1 MSAARK
7 RAGGFTLI
15 EVMITVVIIAI
26 LSAIAY
32 PSYREQIAKGKRAQ
46 VKASLSQAQQWLE
59 RHYSENYSYA
69 KAANGT
75 DVNQDGGAF
84 KTQFGTSP
92 LPGEGA
98 ANYNIA
104 LTPTGKGTG
113 YTLKATRTGSMN
125 GDRCGD
131 YVVTSTGRK
140 SVENYTGFNAAL
152 AAASECWN

>member
-7 RAGGFTLI
+7 RAGGFTLV

-32 PSYREQIAKGKRAQ
+32 PSYKEQIAKGKRAQ

-69 KAANGT
+69 KMAGGT
-75 DVNQDGGAF
+75 DINADGGIF

-92 LPGEGA
+92 LPGGGA
-98 ANYNIA
+98 ANYTIA
-104 LTPTGKGTG
+104 LTPNAAGTG
-113 YTLKATRTGSMN
+113 YSLKATRTGSMS

-131 YVVTSTGRK
+131 YVVTHTGRK
-140 SVENYTGFNAAL
+140 SVENYTGFDAAL

>member
-1 MSAARK
+1 MSPSRM
-7 RAGGFTLI
+7 RVQGFTLV

-32 PSYREQIAKGKRAQ
+32 PNYREHIARGKRAQ
-46 VKASLSQAQQWLE
+46 AKASLAQAQQWLE

-69 KAANGT
+69 KTAGGT
-75 DVNQDGGAF
+75 DINADGGVF

-104 LTPTGKGTG
+104 LTPNDKGTS
-113 YTLKATRTGSMN
+113 YSLKATRTGSMSS
-125 GDRCGD
+125 DRCGD
-131 YVVTSTGRK
+131 YVVTNTGRK

-152 AAASECWN
+152 AAASACWN